1 MLYDCREEVVPLQ
14 GPQINPEGHAKVS
27 SYVAGN
33 TVNYQITKDD
43 ILNPEQKVVY
53 TNLEE
58 VTDPVQGETFYD

>member
-1 MLYDCREEVVPLQ
+1 M
-14 GPQINPEGHAKVS
+14 S

-53 TNLEE
+53 TNVKE
-58 VTDPVQGETFYD
+58 VTDSVQGETIYD